1 MEIEKLNEAKDKQ
14 DLLKFVKSFPAS
26 PYREAAIKKILN
38 AFSFQNALQP
48 TWDFALQ
55 QEGKYFL
62 GKDIERNCWFKGTA
76 IRGMEVHSK

>member
-1 MEIEKLNEAKDKQ
+1 MEIEKLKDAKTKL
-14 DLLKFVKSFPAS
+14 DLLDFLKSFGTS
-26 PYREAAIKKILN
+26 PYREAAIKKVQKG
-38 AFSFQNALQP
+38 SFNDALQA

-62 GKDIERNCWFKGTA
+62 GKEKERNCWFKDTA